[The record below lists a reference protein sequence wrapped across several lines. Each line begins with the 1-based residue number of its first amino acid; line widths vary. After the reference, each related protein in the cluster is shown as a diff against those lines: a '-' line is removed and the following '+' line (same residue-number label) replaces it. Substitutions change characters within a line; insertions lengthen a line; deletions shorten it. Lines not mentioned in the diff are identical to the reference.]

1 MGAKGVK
8 RPDLPCER
16 SPPGGSSSLRS
27 TAAEASQQATRAIAA
42 LTRRMHR
49 MPISCQRGRVL
60 RRFRQN
66 ACHVDTQNAQNADF
80 LSTRPRCYRWDA
92 QKRCRWSNGLLW
104 CGCDGAG
111 LSSNGAGHDSNGAG
125 LGPNGAGVS
134 TYRRSV
140 AAKWLTIN
148 QLAQLTG
155 TIFAPVSCTNSLIF
169 STLSATPSATERHRA
184 PRPESRKAPYPTA
197 SQSSTATG
205 HTPRRAP
212 ALSGPRRRG
221 RGPRRA
227 YRRGWRARSRCR
239 PAAS

>member
-27 TAAEASQQATRAIAA
+27 TATEASQQATRAIAA

-104 CGCDGAG
+104 RGGG
-111 LSSNGAGHDSNGAG
+111 GAGHDSNGAG
-125 LGPNGAGVS
+125 VS
-134 TYRRSV
+134 TRRCSV
-140 AAKWLTIN
+140 AAKWLIIRQIAQVTGGFLTPVTCANMLIIN
-148 QLAQLTG
+148 D
-155 TIFAPVSCTNSLIF
+155 I
-169 STLSATPSATERHRA
+169 SATAGLP
-184 PRPESRKAPYPTA
+184 
-197 SQSSTATG
+197 
-205 HTPRRAP
+205 
-212 ALSGPRRRG
+212 L
-221 RGPRRA
+221 A
-227 YRRGWRARSRCR
+227 YTLVHVVITC
-239 PAAS
+239 

>member
-16 SPPGGSSSLRS
+16 SPPGGSSFLRS

-66 ACHVDTQNAQNADF
+66 ACRVDTQNAQNADF

-104 CGCDGAG
+104 RGCDGAG
-111 LSSNGAGHDSNGAG
+111 LGPNGAGHDSNGAG
-125 LGPNGAGVS
+125 LSPNGAGVS

-140 AAKWLTIN
+140 AAKPLLISI
-148 QLAQLTG
+148 LAQLAG
-155 TIFAPVSCTNSLIF
+155 TIFAPVSYSKSLLI
-169 STLSATPSATERHRA
+169 S
-184 PRPESRKAPYPTA
+184 
-197 SQSSTATG
+197 
-205 HTPRRAP
+205 
-212 ALSGPRRRG
+212 
-221 RGPRRA
+221 
-227 YRRGWRARSRCR
+227 
-239 PAAS
+239 

>member
-27 TAAEASQQATRAIAA
+27 TAAEASTQITLETTRAIAA
-42 LTRRMHR
+42 LTRRTHR
-49 MPISCQRGRVL
+49 MAFSCQRGRVL

-66 ACHVDTQNAQNADF
+66 ACRVDTQNAQNADF

-104 CGCDGAG
+104 RGCDGAG
-111 LSSNGAGHDSNGAG
+111 LSPNGAGHDSNGAG

-155 TIFAPVSCTNSLIF
+155 TIFAPVSYSKSLLI
-169 STLSATPSATERHRA
+169 S
-184 PRPESRKAPYPTA
+184 
-197 SQSSTATG
+197 
-205 HTPRRAP
+205 
-212 ALSGPRRRG
+212 
-221 RGPRRA
+221 
-227 YRRGWRARSRCR
+227 
-239 PAAS
+239 

>member
-27 TAAEASQQATRAIAA
+27 TAAEASQQTTGAIAA

-66 ACHVDTQNAQNADF
+66 ACRVDTQNAQNADF

-104 CGCDGAG
+104 RGCDGAGLSPNETNGAGLSPNETNGAG

-148 QLAQLTG
+148 QIAQLTG
-155 TIFAPVSCTNSLIF
+155 IQNTPVS
-169 STLSATPSATERHRA
+169 
-184 PRPESRKAPYPTA
+184 
-197 SQSSTATG
+197 
-205 HTPRRAP
+205 
-212 ALSGPRRRG
+212 
-221 RGPRRA
+221 
-227 YRRGWRARSRCR
+227 
-239 PAAS
+239 